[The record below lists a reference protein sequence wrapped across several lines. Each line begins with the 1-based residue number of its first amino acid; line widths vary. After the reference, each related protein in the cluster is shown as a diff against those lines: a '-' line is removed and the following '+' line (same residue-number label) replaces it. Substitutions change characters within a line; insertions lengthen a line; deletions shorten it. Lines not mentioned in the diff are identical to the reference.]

1 MTQSFEEQST
11 EFFNSRRQFLTTTA
25 SSASVVAL
33 ASCGSTASANPAEFN
48 YGVASGDPLT
58 TSVILWTH
66 AKVKDQNYDVSLQW
80 QIAKD
85 ASFTSMVNNGTI
97 NALASAGFT
106 AKVDATGLTAGNTY
120 FYRFIDSTGATSPV
134 GTTRTLPASTAT
146 SVKFAVF
153 SCTLYSEGYF
163 NTYEAAAASGA
174 EFALH
179 LGDYI

>member
-1 MTQSFEEQST
+1 MQLFSFRSRFSQRQINTYDHSIRRPLHA
-11 EFFNSRRQFLTTTA
+11 FSNSRRSFLSTTA
-25 SSASVVAL
+25 GSAGAVALTACGSSAAD
-33 ASCGSTASANPAEFN
+33 PAEFS

-58 TSVILWTH
+58 DRIILWTH

-85 ASFTSMVNNGTI
+85 ASFTSMVNTGSV

-120 FYRFIDSTGATSPV
+120 YYRFIDSTGATSPV
-134 GTTRTLPASTAT
+134 GITRTLPASTAT

-153 SCTLYSEGYF
+153 S
-163 NTYEAAAASGA
+163 
-174 EFALH
+174 LH
-179 LGDYI
+179 LCIPRFLQQL